1 MPRFYDPNQPRVPK
15 GHDGAGEWTDG
26 AHVQQAFLAPPV
38 AAGAAYVGRIVGSAA
53 FVGATALYTWL
64 SRRNNPDERA
74 IIAVKAQEYVRDGKE
89 PVEVGSLTR
98 DEVRDVC
105 KRLEKVQDYT
115 NAAAAEGWIQFAST
129 YSRSAIKPS
138 ACMISKPAEAD

>member
-1 MPRFYDPNQPRVPK
+1 
-15 GHDGAGEWTDG
+15 
-26 AHVQQAFLAPPV
+26 
-38 AAGAAYVGRIVGSAA
+38 VGSAA

-74 IIAVKAQEYVRDGKE
+74 IIAVKAQDYVRDGKE